1 MIYVAFSTL
10 AAIAVGIY
18 AACHLIFYIFSKF

>member
-1 MIYVAFSTL
+1 MILTAFLTL

-18 AACHLIFYIFSKF
+18 AASALIFYIFSEL